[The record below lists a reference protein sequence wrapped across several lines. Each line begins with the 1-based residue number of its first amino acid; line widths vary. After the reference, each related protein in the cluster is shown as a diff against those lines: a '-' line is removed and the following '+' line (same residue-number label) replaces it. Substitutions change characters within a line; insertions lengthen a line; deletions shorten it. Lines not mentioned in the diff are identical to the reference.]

1 MLFGCIDRATIKGT
15 SLGENMATGIDISE
29 FIVASPDICNSRP
42 RIAGTRITIQSLVM
56 DHKTGMSAEAIA
68 REYPQLSLAQ
78 IYSANKEQIEAD
90 IDAYRADCEDW
101 ESRYRAGEL

>member
-1 MLFGCIDRATIKGT
+1 MCRNVVLRVTELVEVLFYTGRGFIP
-15 SLGENMATGIDISE
+15 SLEREGLH
-29 FIVASPDICNSRP
+29 PDI
-42 RIAGTRITIQSLVM
+42 Q
-56 DHKTGMSAEAIA
+56 DKTGMSAEAIA

>member
-1 MLFGCIDRATIKGT
+1 
-15 SLGENMATGIDISE
+15 
-29 FIVASPDICNSRP
+29 
-42 RIAGTRITIQSLVM
+42 M

-68 REYPQLSLAQ
+68 REYPQLNLAQ

>member
-1 MLFGCIDRATIKGT
+1 LLFGCIDRATIKGT

-29 FIVASPDICNSRP
+29 F
-42 RIAGTRITIQSLVM
+42 AGTRITIQSLVM

-68 REYPQLSLAQ
+68 KEYPQLSLAQ
-78 IYSANKEQIEAD
+78 IYSALAYYHANKEQIEAD

>member
-1 MLFGCIDRATIKGT
+1 
-15 SLGENMATGIDISE
+15 MATGIDIGE
-29 FIVASPDICNSRP
+29 FIVASPDICNARP

-68 REYPQLSLAQ
+68 KEYPQLSLAQ
-78 IYSANKEQIEAD
+78 IYSALAYYHANKEQIEAD

-101 ESRYRAGEL
+101 ESRYRAGEF